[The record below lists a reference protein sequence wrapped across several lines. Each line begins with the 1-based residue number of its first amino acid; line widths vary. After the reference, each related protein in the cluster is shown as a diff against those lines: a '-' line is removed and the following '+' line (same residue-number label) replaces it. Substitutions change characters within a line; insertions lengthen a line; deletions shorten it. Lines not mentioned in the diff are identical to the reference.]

1 MKQEDNFRHS
11 LAHLLALSALRFDK
25 KAQFGVGPV
34 IENGFYYDIK
44 FSKKVDESI
53 LEKLEATMREFI
65 AQDIKIQGKKISI
78 AEAKKIFK
86 KLQQPFKLELI
97 ADLAKYGTTDVSE
110 INQLKHS
117 PAGSGQEKTKKKVSS
132 SDPVSVYEA
141 GEFVDLCRGG
151 HVKHASEIP
160 GFFKLTA
167 LGGAYW
173 RGSEKNPMLTRI
185 YGVAFSSQEKLEEY
199 MRLQEEA
206 QKRNHHVLGERFQ
219 LFTFFDKIGKGL
231 PVWLPNGEIM
241 RREIE
246 ALAISM
252 EEKYGYVRVSTPVL
266 AKKELFETSGHL
278 PYYKDSMYPPM
289 KMDDGEYYL
298 KAMNCPSHHLIFK
311 HTIRSYRE
319 LPFRIAEYGLC
330 HRNELSGT
338 LTGLQRVRSM
348 NMNDAHIYCT
358 KDQIEGEIASVL
370 EMIKSYYEIF
380 GLKEYWFRLSLSDAG
395 HKEKYI
401 NQPKNWKLTEEIL
414 RGVLK
419 KLKLPFTEAKDE
431 AAFYGP
437 KIDVQ
442 FKNVFG
448 KEETMSTVQL
458 DFSAKE
464 RFELFYIDEKGQ
476 HNKEVF
482 VIHRAPLS
490 THERFMAFVIEHFG
504 GDFPLWLS
512 PVQAV
517 VLPIGENQEKYA
529 KDIVLKMK
537 EEGIRVL
544 YSIPDESLSKRIREA
559 EKNRIPYVLVVGDKE
574 IQAGVVSV
582 RKRSEGD
589 LGQKSVDA
597 FIKEVAASRR
607 DRR

>member
-11 LAHLLALSALRFDK
+11 LTHLLALSALRFDK

-476 HNKEVF
+476 RNKEVF

-544 YSIPDESLSKRIREA
+544 YSIPDESLSKRVREA
-559 EKNRIPYVLVVGDKE
+559 EKNRIPYVCIVGDKE